1 MAKTAADILAIA
13 RKEVG
18 YSRYDDPEQGTK
30 YGRWYAKKMGSP
42 YFGTTGVPYCAMF
55 VSWCLDQGGVSCL
68 GCPTAG
74 CTSGLLVPARRA
86 GKLIRVEDC
95 KAGDLALFNWTSAG
109 FYASEADHVG
119 FVTAN
124 SKGSKTVS
132 TIEGNVSG
140 AVMTRT
146 RSYSTVVGCIRPNY
160 AAEPTPEPEP
170 TPSPNLV
177 VDGVFG
183 AYTVKALQTALQTHG
198 FYKGYYL
205 DGSFGYYSKLELQ
218 KYLRKLGYYT
228 TAYLLDGDFGTY
240 SVKALQAYLRK
251 LGYYTDA
258 YLLDGDWGR
267 YTTMALQRAL
277 NANKF

>member
-146 RSYSTVVGCIRPNY
+146 RSYSCLCSLKVFYHQQGTPTNKTVLSIGIRAGRLCFKRDPW
-160 AAEPTPEPEP
+160 
-170 TPSPNLV
+170 
-177 VDGVFG
+177 F
-183 AYTVKALQTALQTHG
+183 
-198 FYKGYYL
+198 
-205 DGSFGYYSKLELQ
+205 
-218 KYLRKLGYYT
+218 LR
-228 TAYLLDGDFGTY
+228 
-240 SVKALQAYLRK
+240 SVLTRWTFSENEAPFNVHHCLMEQIIRTGKHA
-251 LGYYTDA
+251 
-258 YLLDGDWGR
+258 
-267 YTTMALQRAL
+267 
-277 NANKF
+277 